1 VFEKGPAITSAI
13 SDAGFAGIAL
23 IVMALMSG
31 MYTELPAKG
40 LGSKRALNEQILQN
54 GSLHSQLV
62 AAEAEVSRIRAS
74 RIAEASPGIHFDRR
88 CGSPFALDKKLV
100 TTAEVQ
106 QAFEDLKAMNYD
118 RI

>member
-1 VFEKGPAITSAI
+1 
-13 SDAGFAGIAL
+13 L
-23 IVMALMSG
+23 
-31 MYTELPAKG
+31 
-40 LGSKRALNEQILQN
+40 
-54 GSLHSQLV
+54 SLWGRRLT
-62 AAEAEVSRIRAS
+62 
-74 RIAEASPGIHFDRR
+74 EASPGIHFDRR